1 MRRRNLAPTRFARG
15 DAPDMCGVT
24 RGSCSRF
31 EDYSRSRAP
40 LTRCRKQARL
50 ARSLGEDARAAS
62 RYPGAGDRRR
72 RSLCARGAAR
82 SGGRRGARFLGFHRT
97 EDAMKAP
104 KGMPWSAPVLIR
116 KEGKKL
122 AVELPPQVAADLKAG
137 PGDVLNFTKLPEGD
151 IQIWVVKKSG
161 YASLK
166 DMK

>member
-1 MRRRNLAPTRFARG
+1 
-15 DAPDMCGVT
+15 
-24 RGSCSRF
+24 
-31 EDYSRSRAP
+31 
-40 LTRCRKQARL
+40 
-50 ARSLGEDARAAS
+50 
-62 RYPGAGDRRR
+62 
-72 RSLCARGAAR
+72 
-82 SGGRRGARFLGFHRT
+82 
-97 EDAMKAP
+97 MKAP

-137 PGDVLNFTKLPEGD
+137 PGDVLNFTKLPDGD

>member
-1 MRRRNLAPTRFARG
+1 
-15 DAPDMCGVT
+15 
-24 RGSCSRF
+24 
-31 EDYSRSRAP
+31 
-40 LTRCRKQARL
+40 
-50 ARSLGEDARAAS
+50 
-62 RYPGAGDRRR
+62 
-72 RSLCARGAAR
+72 
-82 SGGRRGARFLGFHRT
+82 
-97 EDAMKAP
+97 MKKTVAP

-137 PGDVLNFTKLPEGD
+137 PGDVLNFTKLPDGE

>member
-1 MRRRNLAPTRFARG
+1 
-15 DAPDMCGVT
+15 
-24 RGSCSRF
+24 
-31 EDYSRSRAP
+31 
-40 LTRCRKQARL
+40 
-50 ARSLGEDARAAS
+50 
-62 RYPGAGDRRR
+62 
-72 RSLCARGAAR
+72 
-82 SGGRRGARFLGFHRT
+82 
-97 EDAMKAP
+97 MKAP

-137 PGDVLNFTKLPEGD
+137 AGDVLNFTKLPEGE